1 MARHRYLKWN
11 RRSRNAEMC
20 HRTRIACLGTAAGAA
35 LTFGM
40 TPLTFVAPAHA
51 DLIDFFIDPII
62 DPLSGAGAAA
72 ISSLGDVGAAST
84 DVSASVADVLGG
96 LDSVLAAL
104 AQDLNT
110 AVNDIAQGYLASPIG
125 QTLDPVIN
133 AAATFLLGHDL
144 IDTDGSAVSGT
155 QTATGAEAAL
165 AYTVTSQWDGG
176 FVADYTITNPGTAPL
191 TNWKLEF
198 DLPADDS
205 IVSVWNAQLTQSGA
219 QYVLTPESYDST
231 IAPDGSATIGFQVTD
246 TGLYAPPT
254 HVTIDGQPADTG
266 TSGTTSTTGTTG
278 TSTSTSTSSGGEFSP
293 YFDVTLYPAFNYSS
307 AADAGIKDATLAFIV
322 ADSQDQPA
330 WGGFS
335 AYAVDGGLDISY
347 INNQISAMEADGIS
361 PTISFGGEN
370 GTYLA
375 DVPGQTVSGL
385 ENDYLEVINTYDIH
399 KLDFDIE
406 GAELSNTSALTLQAQ
421 ALAAVEAQEAADGTP
436 LTVSYTLPVLPT
448 GLTAS
453 GLEPLELA
461 KEYGVDVNVVNI
473 MAMDYGGGFDGG
485 GDPNMGELAIEA
497 AQNTH
502 SQLMQLYPDLSSAQA
517 WSMVGV
523 TPLIGINDDPAE
535 IFTLADAQQLT
546 DFAIQNHLGELSMWA
561 GNKDV
566 EGTLGAT
573 DQLDG
578 SGIAQAPWAF
588 SKIFEQFAE

>member
-1 MARHRYLKWN
+1 T
-11 RRSRNAEMC
+11 S
-20 HRTRIACLGTAAGAA
+20 
-35 LTFGM
+35 
-40 TPLTFVAPAHA
+40 
-51 DLIDFFIDPII
+51 
-62 DPLSGAGAAA
+62 
-72 ISSLGDVGAAST
+72 
-84 DVSASVADVLGG
+84 
-96 LDSVLAAL
+96 
-104 AQDLNT
+104 
-110 AVNDIAQGYLASPIG
+110 
-125 QTLDPVIN
+125 
-133 AAATFLLGHDL
+133 
-144 IDTDGSAVSGT
+144 
-155 QTATGAEAAL
+155 
-165 AYTVTSQWDGG
+165 TVTSQWDGG
-176 FVADYTITNPGTAPL
+176 YVTEYTIANSGTTPL
-191 TNWKLEF
+191 DNWQLQF
-198 DLPADDS
+198 TLPAGQS
-205 IVSVWNAQLTQSGA
+205 ITDAWNAVVTQSGNH
-219 QYVLTPESYDST
+219 YVLTPESYDST
-231 IAPDGSATIGFQVTD
+231 IASDGSIKLGFEATDAGA
-246 TGLYAPPT
+246 YAPPT
-254 HVTIDGQPADTG
+254 QVTVDGQPVDSGSGA
-266 TSGTTSTTGTTG
+266 TSTTTTGTTG
-278 TSTSTSTSSGGEFSP
+278 ATSTTTGTTSTGTTGTTTSGAEFSP

-330 WGGFS
+330 WGGFG
-335 AYAVDGGLDISY
+335 AYAVDGGSDISY

-385 ENDYLEVINTYDIH
+385 ENDYLEVINSYDIH

-406 GAELSNTSALTLQAQ
+406 GAELSNTSALKLQAQ
-421 ALAAVEAQEAADGTP
+421 ALAAVESQEAADGTP

-473 MAMDYGGGFDGG
+473 MAMDYGGSFDGG